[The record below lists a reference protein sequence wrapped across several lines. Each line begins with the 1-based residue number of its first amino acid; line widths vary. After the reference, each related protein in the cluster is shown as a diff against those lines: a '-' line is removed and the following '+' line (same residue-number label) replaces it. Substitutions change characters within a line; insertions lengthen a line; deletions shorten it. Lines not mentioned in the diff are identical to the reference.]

1 MQPRSVTLLV
11 LLAILLGLIASGQ
24 ATTLAAPAPGYGPLL
39 RLAEPL
45 GTVVADLEDYI
56 PERMRQDDIPGL
68 SIALIRD
75 GEIVWTE
82 GFGFANAL
90 SGEPVTPETVF
101 EVGSISK
108 AIAAYTALRLVEE
121 GKLSLDARLSDQL
134 SEPWL
139 PPSEYRDQ
147 ITLRHLAS
155 HSSGLRDNGDSL
167 IGLDKSIAFR
177 PGSSFSYSGVGM
189 MYMQEAIEQVGG
201 RSLEDAARGAVFEP
215 LGMASSSFVNSVAV
229 KPHLASG
236 YMDLNLA
243 LMLFLIPFVP
253 LFAVASLLGIAGS
266 RILRGR
272 WLPAWKVWLAAAAV
286 AWILSLALLG
296 LQWAAPL
303 PNFMLLMALSAVVL
317 ALAFTAIFLA
327 GRLII
332 TRLSRGRWRG
342 VLQVIWAVISIIV
355 VLMLL
360 GMITVPVP
368 RVLSPQPSGV
378 GTLRAS
384 APDLGAFLLELADP
398 QYLSEEMA
406 AQIRTPQASAGGDMS
421 WALGL
426 GIAHAAEGDALWQNG
441 QTFGFRNLIVI
452 YPEHGMGVVVL
463 SNSDHGFPVV
473 FDVAQRALGGSAIPS
488 MGTWFGF

>member
-1 MQPRSVTLLV
+1 MQPRSVTRLV
-11 LLAILLGLIASGQ
+11 LLAILLGLVAYGQ
-24 ATTLAAPAPGYGPLL
+24 ASTLVAPAPGFSPPL

-45 GTVVADLEDYI
+45 SAVVTDLEDYI

-68 SIALIRD
+68 SVALIRD
-75 GEIVWTE
+75 GKILWTE
-82 GFGFANAL
+82 GFGVANTL
-90 SGEPVTPETVF
+90 SAEPVTPETVF

-121 GKLSLDARLSDQL
+121 GKLSLDERLSEQL

-139 PPSEYRDQ
+139 PPSVYGDQ
-147 ITLRHLAS
+147 VTLRHLAS
-155 HSSGLRDNGDSL
+155 HSSGLGDNSDSL

-189 MYMQEAIEQVGG
+189 MYMQEAIEQVSG
-201 RSLEDAARGAVFEP
+201 RSLEDAARRAVFEP
-215 LGMASSSFVNSVAV
+215 LDMASSSFVNSVAV

-243 LMLFLIPFVP
+243 LTLFLIPFVP
-253 LFAVASLLGIAGS
+253 LFAAASLLSIAGS

-272 WLPAWKVWLAAAAV
+272 WLPTWKVWLAAAVV
-286 AWILSLALLG
+286 AWMLSLALLG

-303 PNFMLLMALSAVVL
+303 PNFMLLMALSAVAL
-317 ALAFTAIFLA
+317 ALAFTGIVLA
-327 GRLII
+327 GRQII
-332 TRLSRGRWRG
+332 ARLSRGRCRG
-342 VLQVIWAVISIIV
+342 VLRVIWAVISIVV
-355 VLMLL
+355 VLLL
-360 GMITVPVP
+360 SGLITVPVP
-368 RVLSPQPSGV
+368 RVLSPQPSAV

-384 APDLGAFLLELADP
+384 APDLAAFLLELADP
-398 QYLSEEMA
+398 HYLSEEMA
-406 AQIRTPQASAGGDMS
+406 AQIRAPQVGAGRDMS
-421 WALGL
+421 WGLGL

-441 QTFGFRNLIVI
+441 QTFGFRNLMVI
-452 YPEHGMGVVVL
+452 YPEHRMGVVVL

-488 MGTWFGF
+488 MGAWIGF